1 MWSPWQ
7 KESFS
12 EMSQLSRFRKADL
25 KTYLD
30 RQFLFRLLIWH
41 MAGGAIIGIFV
52 LFPVNEFVYY
62 HEHSPEAESARSF
75 VFGQLGEGLKGQA
88 PQKTIFYGVVG
99 AMLGVIVSLFN
110 RVLFERTQ
118 RINRLMAELEKD
130 LNAII
135 AKGEHN
141 TLEFK
146 SSLRWDLRQDKLNR
160 ALENSVLKT
169 LAGYMNAEGG
179 TLLIGVADDGQVL
192 GLENDYQSLK
202 KKDRDGFE
210 QAIMGAISAR
220 MGTDLCT
227 LVQAVFHSMEGK
239 DVCRLITS
247 PAPRPVYVTQDNE
260 TRFYLRTGPGTRE
273 LNIQEAIEYISNRWS

>member
-1 MWSPWQ
+1 
-7 KESFS
+7 
-12 EMSQLSRFRKADL
+12 MSRLAKFKRTDL
-25 KTYLD
+25 TAYLD
-30 RQFLFRLLIWH
+30 RRFLLRLLIWH
-41 MAGGAIIGIFV
+41 VTGGALIGVFV
-52 LFPVNEFVYY
+52 LFPVNEFVYF

-75 VFGQLGEGLKGQA
+75 VFGQLGDALRGLA
-88 PQKTIFYGVVG
+88 PQKTAFYAIVG
-99 AMLGVIVSLFN
+99 AVLGAIVAIFN
-110 RVLFERTQ
+110 RSLFERTQ
-118 RINRLMAELEKD
+118 RINRLTAELEKD

-135 AKGEHN
+135 ARGEHN

-169 LAGYMNAEGG
+169 LAGYMNSQGG
-179 TLLIGVADDGQVL
+179 TLLIGVADDGEVL
-192 GLENDYQSLK
+192 GLESDYQTLK

-227 LVQAVFHSMEGK
+227 LVQVVFHTVGGK

-247 PAPRPVYVTQDNE
+247 PSPRPVYVSQDKE
-260 TRFYLRTGPGTRE
+260 TRFYLRAGPGTRE
-273 LNIQEAIEYISNRWS
+273 LNIQEAIEYITSRWP